1 MEVFSLFVHNGTQI
15 SLQIKNRDILMAKR
29 IIISLILLSSCAACV
44 SAPIAITHSPDG
56 NNVRLGQTAHLDG
69 PHIIPVKILEDSR
82 CPINARCTSAGDVR
96 LQVEW
101 VRPGGNQIIEI
112 ALSKPTPM
120 ADGQLSLTG
129 VTPGRE
135 AGSGK
140 KLKAKDYRFSFKFDG
155 GL

>member
-1 MEVFSLFVHNGTQI
+1 MEVFSLRVHNGTPI
-15 SLQIKNRDILMAKR
+15 SLQIKNRDILMAKSM
-29 IIISLILLSSCAACV
+29 IASLVLSLSCAACV
-44 SAPIAITHSPDG
+44 SAPIVMTHSPDG
-56 NNVRLGQTAHLDG
+56 NDVRLGQTARLDG
-69 PHIIPVKILEDSR
+69 PQIIPIKILEDSR
-82 CPINARCTSAGDVR
+82 CPINARCVRAGDVR

-101 VRPGGNQIIEI
+101 VRPGGNQIIEV

-120 ADGQLSLTG
+120 ADGQLSLTS